1 MGEKDMW
8 KKIFCF
14 LLLSIFL
21 TACHFEPQTT
31 EKIPNL
37 NPHNETGWTVLHGI
51 YVKTE
56 SGYDVFTF
64 ETRNNENEY
73 IFMTFAEGCD
83 TPSTLQTGDE
93 IAIKI
98 VLLQE
103 INGVNTTQVF
113 EWAEYGDSPVS
124 VDSEVISEIE
134 RLSQQLTQTP

>member
-1 MGEKDMW
+1 MQYHEDGTVVVTDD
-8 KKIFCF
+8 
-14 LLLSIFL
+14 
-21 TACHFEPQTT
+21 
-31 EKIPNL
+31 
-37 NPHNETGWTVLHGI
+37 WTKL
-51 YVKTE
+51 
-56 SGYDVFTF
+56 F
-64 ETRNNENEY
+64 
-73 IFMTFAEGCD
+73 D